1 MLTSLLVARLAA
13 PAPPCRMPRS
23 DRRLDHSRFWLS
35 DDSERNMCEEL
46 LPLPVPVP
54 VVMPELVTVAVTVA
68 VAILWVVLPLAL
80 ILQV

>member
-46 LPLPVPVP
+46 LPLPVPV
-54 VVMPELVTVAVTVA
+54 VMPELVTVAVTVA